1 MISLHK
7 FPHIKGTK
15 SQIISHLKYTNSKSP
30 QVCIPNTKIGL
41 STQNGCSF
49 KKSKKYTILKK
60 LSIQKKKHVNQN
72 MLIHIGKKFKM
83 FQ

>member
-30 QVCIPNTKIGL
+30 QVCIPNTKSGS
-41 STQNGCSF
+41 STQNGCNF
-49 KKSKKYTILKK
+49 LNIKEIHYIKKIINSKEDTCESK
-60 LSIQKKKHVNQN
+60 
-72 MLIHIGKKFKM
+72 
-83 FQ
+83 